1 MVLAMWFARR
11 EKMGELS
18 SAADMC
24 LLPEVVGLG
33 SMAYQVKVYIRA
45 LLCCFN
51 CQWYGHIGSF
61 CQGKQR

>member
-1 MVLAMWFARR
+1 MVCKEEEDR
-11 EKMGELS
+11 GLS

-33 SMAYQVKVYIRA
+33 SMAYQVKEYIRA
-45 LLCCFN
+45 LLRCFN
-51 CQWYGHIGSF
+51 CQWFGHIGSF